1 LARERHQR
9 FNWHGA
15 LVAPPVGRVDAHLAH
30 LLWTALLGDIVQD
43 QIPEFQVVIHGIE
56 LELTILKA
64 DSPRTLLARGVESV
78 EVGLSECHV
87 NILGWIPSSQ
97 IRRQA

>member
-1 LARERHQR
+1 
-9 FNWHGA
+9 
-15 LVAPPVGRVDAHLAH
+15 
-30 LLWTALLGDIVQD
+30 
-43 QIPEFQVVIHGIE
+43 
-56 LELTILKA
+56 
-64 DSPRTLLARGVESV
+64 LLARGVESV